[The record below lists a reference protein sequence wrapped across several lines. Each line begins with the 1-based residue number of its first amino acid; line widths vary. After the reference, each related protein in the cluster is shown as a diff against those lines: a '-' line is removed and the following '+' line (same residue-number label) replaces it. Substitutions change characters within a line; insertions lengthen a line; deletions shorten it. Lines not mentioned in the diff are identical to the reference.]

1 MSSPVCIL
9 ALTTA
14 IQAFVSLA
22 SLAVPVLAPAAAAE
36 MGFAVSAVG
45 YFISLMYVGAATSAL
60 LSGGMIMRFGAIRVS
75 QVCLAMCAFS
85 LTLLTLVPAALLP
98 LAALLLGCGY
108 GPITPASS
116 HVLARTTPPH
126 MLSLTFSIKQT
137 GVPLGAVAAG
147 LLVPPLTLGF
157 GWRAAAWA
165 VALLCLVMLVIAQ
178 SLRTQLDADRNPA
191 HPVSMANITTPFRL
205 IFASAELTRNVITAA
220 AYAGLQLCFFT
231 FVVAYLTGSIAY
243 SLVAAGFALSFA
255 NFGGVAGRIGW
266 GWIADRTRNPG
277 LVLGVLGVAMTA
289 TTLATAAFSPAWP
302 YAAVLT
308 VCALFGITAVSWNG
322 VQIAETV
329 RLSPPG
335 TAALVAGGTTFLTFC
350 GVIVMPALFSLT
362 HDVTASWRIPFVL
375 FCLPALLM
383 GIVQLRHAKAR

>member
-36 MGFAVSAVG
+36 IGFAVSAVG

-205 IFASAELTRNVITAA
+205 IFASTELTRNVITAA

-255 NFGGVAGRIGW
+255 NFGGVVGRIGW

-362 HDVTASWRIPFVL
+362 HDVTASWRMPFVL

>member
-1 MSSPVCIL
+1 MSSPVFIL
-9 ALTTA
+9 AITTA

-22 SLAVPVLAPAAAAE
+22 SLAVPVLAPAAARE

-45 YFISLMYVGAATSAL
+45 YFISLMYVGAATAAL
-60 LSGGMIMRFGAIRVS
+60 VSGGMIMRYGSIRVS
-75 QVCLAMCAFS
+75 QVCLGLCAVA
-85 LTLLTLVPAALLP
+85 LTLLTLLPVPLLP
-98 LAALLLGCGY
+98 LAAMLLGCGY

-126 MLSLTFSIKQT
+126 LLSITFSIKQT
-137 GVPLGAVAAG
+137 GVPFGAVVAG
-147 LLVPPLTLGF
+147 LIVPPLTLGF
-157 GWRAAAWA
+157 GWRAAAW
-165 VALLCLVMLVIAQ
+165 VVVLLCLLMMFAAQ
-178 SLRTQLDADRNPA
+178 CLRAELDADRNPA

-205 IFASAELTRNVITAA
+205 IFANQELTRNVITAA

-231 FVVAYLTGSIAY
+231 FVVAYLTGSIGY
-243 SLVAAGFALSFA
+243 TLVAAGFALSFA
-255 NFGGVAGRIGW
+255 NFGGIVGRIGW
-266 GWIADRTRNPG
+266 GWIADRTRNAG

-289 TTLATAAFSPAWP
+289 TTLAAAAFTPAWP

-322 VQIAETV
+322 VQIAETA

-335 TAALVAGGTTFLTFC
+335 MAALVAGGTTFITFS
-350 GVIVMPALFSLT
+350 GIIIMPALFSLT
-362 HDVTASWRIPFVL
+362 HGVTASWRIPFVL

-383 GIVQLRHAKAR
+383 GLVQLRHAKAR

>member
-1 MSSPVCIL
+1 MSSPVFIL

-14 IQAFVSLA
+14 IQVFVSLA
-22 SLAVPVLAPAAAAE
+22 SLAVPVLAPAAALE
-36 MGFAVSAVG
+36 LGFAASAVG
-45 YFISLMYVGAATSAL
+45 YFISLMYVGAATAAL
-60 LSGGMIMRFGAIRVS
+60 VSGGMIMRYGSIRVS
-75 QVCLAMCAFS
+75 QVCLGLCAVS
-85 LTLLTLVPAALLP
+85 LTLLTLLPVALLP

-126 MLSLTFSIKQT
+126 RMSLTFSIKQT
-137 GVPLGAVAAG
+137 GVPLGAVVAG

-157 GWRAAAWA
+157 GWRTAAWA

-178 SLRTQLDADRNPA
+178 CLRVELDADRNPA

-205 IFASAELTRNVITAA
+205 IFADAELTRNVITAA

-231 FVVAYLTGSIAY
+231 FMVVYLTGNVGY

-255 NFGGVAGRIGW
+255 NIGGVAGRICW
-266 GWIADRTRNPG
+266 GWIADRTRNAG
-277 LVLGVLGVAMTA
+277 LVLGGLGVAMTVA
-289 TTLATAAFSPAWP
+289 TLATAAFTPAWP
-302 YAAVLT
+302 FVAVLT

-322 VQIAETV
+322 VQIAETA

-335 TAALVAGGTTFLTFC
+335 TAALVAGGTTFITFS
-350 GVIVMPALFSLT
+350 GIIIMPALFSLT
-362 HDVTASWRIPFVL
+362 HGLTGSWRLPFVL
-375 FCLPALLM
+375 FCIPALLM
-383 GIVQLRHAKAR
+383 GLVQLRYAKQR